1 MAKEK
6 KPCAKKTCAKK
17 TTEKK
22 VEAKAEKKVEKK
34 AVEKKVDEKA
44 KPLTKTQIIAQLAET
59 SGLSKKDVSAVVDGI
74 GALIQSSLA
83 QADSFTLPGLV
94 KIEKQWVPEKP
105 GQENVPDPFH
115 PGQTTNRP
123 AKPAH
128 WKIKVKAL
136 KALKDMV

>member
-6 KPCAKKTCAKK
+6 KPCAKKACAKK
-17 TTEKK
+17 TE
-22 VEAKAEKKVEKK
+22 VKAEKKVEKK

-44 KPLTKTQIIAQLAET
+44 KPMTKTQIIAQLAEN

-83 QADSFTLPGLV
+83 EADSFTLPGLV

>member
-6 KPCAKKTCAKK
+6 KPCAKKACAKK
-17 TTEKK
+17 TE
-22 VEAKAEKKVEKK
+22 VKAEKK
-34 AVEKKVDEKA
+34 VEKKVDEKA

-59 SGLSKKDVSAVVDGI
+59 SGLSKKDVSAVVDQL

-83 QADSFTLPGLV
+83 EADSFTLPGLV

>member
-6 KPCAKKTCAKK
+6 KPCAMKACAKK
-17 TTEKK
+17 TE
-22 VEAKAEKKVEKK
+22 VKAEKKVEKK

-44 KPLTKTQIIAQLAET
+44 KPLTKTQIIAQLAEA
-59 SGLSKKDVSAVVDGI
+59 SGLSKKDVSAVLDQF

>member
-6 KPCAKKTCAKK
+6 KPCAKKSCAKK
-17 TTEKK
+17 TE
-22 VEAKAEKKVEKK
+22 VKAEKKVEKK

-44 KPLTKTQIIAQLAET
+44 KPLTKTQIIAQLAENAT
-59 SGLSKKDVSAVVDGI
+59 LSKKDVSAVLDQLS
-74 GALIQSSLA
+74 ALIQSSLA
-83 QADSFTLPGLV
+83 ETDSFTLPGLV

>member
-44 KPLTKTQIIAQLAET
+44 KPLTKTQIIAQLAENA
-59 SGLSKKDVSAVVDGI
+59 GLSKKDVFVVIDQL
-74 GALIQSSLA
+74 GALIQTSLA
-83 QADSFTLPGLV
+83 EADSFTLPGLV

>member
-6 KPCAKKTCAKK
+6 KPCAKKACAKK
-17 TTEKK
+17 TE
-22 VEAKAEKKVEKK
+22 VKAEKKVEKK

-83 QADSFTLPGLV
+83 EADSFTLPGLV

>member
-6 KPCAKKTCAKK
+6 KTCAKKTCAKK

-44 KPLTKTQIIAQLAET
+44 KPLTKTQIVAQLAET
-59 SGLSKKDVSAVVDGI
+59 SGLNKKDVSAVFDQL
-74 GALIQSSLA
+74 GALIQASLA
-83 QADSFTLPGLV
+83 ETDSFTLPGLI

>member
-44 KPLTKTQIIAQLAET
+44 KPLTKTQIIAQLAENT
-59 SGLSKKDVSAVVDGI
+59 GLSKKDVSTVVDQI

-83 QADSFTLPGLV
+83 EADSFTLPGLV

>member
-44 KPLTKTQIIAQLAET
+44 KPLTKTQIIAQLAENA
-59 SGLSKKDVSAVVDGI
+59 GLNKKDVSAVIDQLS
-74 GALIQSSLA
+74 ALIQTSLA
-83 QADSFTLPGLV
+83 EADSFTLPGLV

-115 PGQTTNRP
+115 PGKTMNRE

-128 WKIKVKAL
+128 WKIKVKPL

>member
-44 KPLTKTQIIAQLAET
+44 KPLTKTQIIAQLAENA
-59 SGLSKKDVSAVVDGI
+59 GPNKKDVSAVIDQLA
-74 GALIQSSLA
+74 ALIQSSLA
-83 QADSFTLPGLV
+83 VTDSFTLPGLV

>member
-44 KPLTKTQIIAQLAET
+44 KPLTKTQIIAQLAENA
-59 SGLSKKDVSAVVDGI
+59 GLSKKDVSAVVDGI

>member
-1 MAKEK
+1 MAKEKKSGAK
-6 KPCAKKTCAKK
+6 KPCAKKTC
-17 TTEKK
+17 
-22 VEAKAEKKVEKK
+22 VKK
-34 AVEKKVDEKA
+34 AQPEPQVEEKA
-44 KPLTKTQIIAQLAET
+44 KPLTKTQIVAQLAENV
-59 SGLSKKDVSAVVDGI
+59 GLNKKDVAAVVDNL
-74 GALIQSSLA
+74 GALIQTSLA
-83 QADSFTLPGLV
+83 DAGSFTLPGLV

-105 GQENVPDPFH
+105 GKENVPDPFH

>member
-6 KPCAKKTCAKK
+6 KPCAKKACAKK
-17 TTEKK
+17 TE
-22 VEAKAEKKVEKK
+22 VKAEKKVEKK
-34 AVEKKVDEKA
+34 AVEKKVDEKV

-83 QADSFTLPGLV
+83 EADSFTLPGLV

>member
-17 TTEKK
+17 TEKK
-22 VEAKAEKKVEKK
+22 AEVKAEAKVEKK
-34 AVEKKVDEKA
+34 VEKKVDEKA
-44 KPLTKTQIIAQLAET
+44 KPLTKTQIIAQLAENA
-59 SGLSKKDVSAVVDGI
+59 GLNKKDVAAVIDQLS
-74 GALIQSSLA
+74 ALIQSSLA
-83 QADSFTLPGLV
+83 QTDSFTLPGLV

-128 WKIKVKAL
+128 WKVKVKAL

>member
-6 KPCAKKTCAKK
+6 KPCAKKACAKK
-17 TTEKK
+17 TE
-22 VEAKAEKKVEKK
+22 VKAEKKVEKK

-44 KPLTKTQIIAQLAET
+44 KPLTKTQIIAQLAEN

-83 QADSFTLPGLV
+83 EADSFTLPGLV

>member
-17 TTEKK
+17 TEKK
-22 VEAKAEKKVEKK
+22 AEVKAEAKVEKK
-34 AVEKKVDEKA
+34 VEKKVDEKA
-44 KPLTKTQIIAQLAET
+44 KPLTKTQIIAQLAENA
-59 SGLSKKDVSAVVDGI
+59 GLNKKDVSAVIDQLS
-74 GALIQSSLA
+74 ALIQSSLA
-83 QADSFTLPGLV
+83 QTDSFTLPGLV

-128 WKIKVKAL
+128 WKVKVKAL

>member
-6 KPCAKKTCAKK
+6 KPCAKKACAKK
-17 TTEKK
+17 TE
-22 VEAKAEKKVEKK
+22 VKAEKKVEKK

-44 KPLTKTQIIAQLAET
+44 KPLTKTQIIAQLAEN

-83 QADSFTLPGLV
+83 EVDSFTLPGLV

>member
-44 KPLTKTQIIAQLAET
+44 KPLTKTQIIAQLAENA
-59 SGLSKKDVSAVVDGI
+59 GLSKKDVSAVIDQLGV
-74 GALIQSSLA
+74 LIQSSLA
-83 QADSFTLPGLV
+83 EADSFTLPGLV

-136 KALKDMV
+136 NALKDMV

>member
-17 TTEKK
+17 AEKK
-22 VEAKAEKKVEKK
+22 AEVKAEKKVEKK

-44 KPLTKTQIIAQLAET
+44 KPLTKTQIIAQLADNT
-59 SGLSKKDVSAVVDGI
+59 GLNKKDVSAFFDQLA
-74 GALIQSSLA
+74 ALIQSSLA
-83 QADSFTLPGLV
+83 ETDSFTLPGLI

-105 GQENVPDPFH
+105 GQDNVPDPFH

-128 WKIKVKAL
+128 WKIKLKTL

>member
-6 KPCAKKTCAKK
+6 KPCAKKACAKK
-17 TTEKK
+17 TE
-22 VEAKAEKKVEKK
+22 VKAEKKVEKQ

-44 KPLTKTQIIAQLAET
+44 KPLTKTQIIAQLAEA
-59 SGLSKKDVSAVVDGI
+59 SELSKKDVSAVFDQL
-74 GALIQSSLA
+74 GALIQASLA
-83 QADSFTLPGLV
+83 ETDSFTLPGLV
-94 KIEKQWVPEKP
+94 KIEKQFVPEKP
-105 GQENVPDPFH
+105 GQDNVPDPFH
-115 PGQTTNRP
+115 PGQTINRP

>member
-44 KPLTKTQIIAQLAET
+44 KPLTKTQIIAQLAEN

-83 QADSFTLPGLV
+83 EADSFTLPGLV